1 MAATLSDLFLN
12 PGRFFEQKMQEEG
25 GLKLPALIV
34 LIAGII
40 GAVGAVISLGPVIQ
54 LLPSEAA
61 SFTPVL
67 MTLGVAGAFVTIF
80 VVWVVW
86 TVVFFLLS
94 MIFKGKGDFKRL
106 LEFVGYGFI
115 PEVIGGLFTLP
126 ILYLYFSTLDVPQV
140 SDPAQIQEV
149 TLQLMSAPELQ
160 IAGVISQVFL
170 IWSAN
175 IWIFGL
181 KEARSLSTRNA
192 AITVG
197 VPVGLYVIFQIYN
210 LFFSGGF

>member
-1 MAATLSDLFLN
+1 MAATITDLFLN
-12 PGRFFEQKMQEEG
+12 PGRFFEQKMREEE
-25 GLKLPALIV
+25 GLKLPSLII

-40 GAVGAVISLGPVIQ
+40 GAIGAAISLGPIIQ

-67 MTLGVAGAFVTIF
+67 MAITTGAALVTVFVI
-80 VVWVVW
+80 WVVW

-94 MIFKGKGDFKRL
+94 MPFKGTGGFKRL
-106 LEFVGYGFI
+106 LEFVGYGYL
-115 PEVIGGLFTLP
+115 PQVIGGLITLP
-126 ILYLYFSTLDVPQV
+126 IFYLYFSGLDLPQV
-140 SDPAQIQEV
+140 SDPTQIQEI

-160 IAGVISQVFL
+160 IAGVISVLFL

-181 KEARSLSTRNA
+181 KEARNISFRHA
-192 AITVG
+192 AIAVG
-197 VPVGLYVIFQIYN
+197 VPVGLYVIFQLYS

>member
-1 MAATLSDLFLN
+1 MPATLSDLFLN
-12 PGRFFEQKMQEEG
+12 PGQFFAQKMQEEE

-40 GAVGAVISLGPVIQ
+40 GAVGAVIGLGPVIQ
-54 LLPSEAA
+54 LLPAEAS

-67 MTLGVAGAFVTIF
+67 MAIGAGGALITVF

-86 TVVFFLLS
+86 TVIFYVLS
-94 MIFKGKGDFKRL
+94 MIFKGTGSFKRL

-115 PEVIGGLFTLP
+115 PEVIGGLITLP
-126 ILYLYFSTLDVPQV
+126 ILFLYFSTLDVPQV
-140 SDPAQIQEV
+140 SDPTQIQEI

-160 IAGVISQVFL
+160 IAGVISLLFL

-192 AITVG
+192 VITVG
-197 VPVGLYVIFQIYN
+197 VPVGFYVAFQLYG

>member
-1 MAATLSDLFLN
+1 MAAILSDLFLN
-12 PGRFFEQKMQEEG
+12 PGRFFAQKMQEEE
-25 GLKLPALIV
+25 GLKLPSLIV

-40 GAVGAVISLGPVIQ
+40 GAVGAMISLGPVIQ

-61 SFTPVL
+61 SFAPVL
-67 MTLGVAGAFVTIF
+67 MAFAVGAALIAVFVI
-80 VVWVVW
+80 WVVW
-86 TVVFFLLS
+86 TVVFFVLS
-94 MIFKGKGDFKRL
+94 MIFKGAGGFKRL

-115 PEVIGGLFTLP
+115 PQVIGGLITLP
-126 ILYLYFSTLDVPQV
+126 IFYLYFSDLHVPQV
-140 SDPAQIQEV
+140 SDPNQIQEV

-160 IAGVISQVFL
+160 IAGAISALFL

-192 AITVG
+192 AIAVG
-197 VPVGLYVIFQIYN
+197 VPVGLYVLFQLFN
-210 LFFSGGF
+210 LFFPGGF